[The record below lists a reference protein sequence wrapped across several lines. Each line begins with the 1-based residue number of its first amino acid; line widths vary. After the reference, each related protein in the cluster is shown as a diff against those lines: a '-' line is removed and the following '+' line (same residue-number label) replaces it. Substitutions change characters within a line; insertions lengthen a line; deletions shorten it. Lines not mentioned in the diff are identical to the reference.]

1 VNVFD
6 NTANIEGLGQ
16 ALFNSY
22 ESLFLLA
29 GIILLV
35 ALLGAINLTLNL
47 KSKRNTEIAFRQLAR
62 SDKFLSFFK

>member
-1 VNVFD
+1 MVD

-22 ESLFLLA
+22 ESLFLLLA

-35 ALLGAINLTLNL
+35 AILGAINLTLNL
-47 KSKRNTEIAFRQLAR
+47 KSKRNTEITFRQL
-62 SDKFLSFFK
+62 STF